1 MFKQMIKKS
10 IYKSQHCNRN
20 WDLSKSIPQ
29 EDIETIIT
37 AVTQC
42 SSKQNLDFY
51 SVYAIQDRNM
61 IEDIYESTVTEKGRK
76 NPQVLAHLLLVFVEN
91 SKVALKH
98 PDTWDRNG
106 EIKDLR
112 NTTPTKKETIQ
123 LLNDDLHESIGV
135 AAGTA
140 NIVSAMLGYETGCCK
155 CFDNN
160 KLDKMF
166 DEPPLLMM
174 GIGIRD
180 KSRNRREEHKE
191 GFLIDTFKK
200 IPIKESYI

>member
-1 MFKQMIKKS
+1 MIKKS

-37 AVTQC
+37 SVTQC

-76 NPQVLAHLLLVFVEN
+76 NPQVLAQLLLIFVEN
-91 SKVALKH
+91 SKMTQNNPEAR
-98 PDTWDRNG
+98 DRNN
-106 EIKDLR
+106 EIKDLT
-112 NTTPTKKETIQ
+112 NTTPTKKEIAQ
-123 LLNDDLHESIGV
+123 ILYDDLHESIGV

-155 CFDNN
+155 CFDND

-166 DEPPLLMM
+166 DEAPLLMM

-200 IPIKESYI
+200 IPIKVSYI

>member
-1 MFKQMIKKS
+1 MIKKS

-76 NPQVLAHLLLVFVEN
+76 NPQVLAQLLLIFAEN
-91 SKVALKH
+91 SKMTQNNPEA
-98 PDTWDRNG
+98 RNRNK
-106 EIKDLR
+106 EIKELT
-112 NTTPTKKETIQ
+112 NITPIKKEIAQ
-123 LLNDDLHESIGV
+123 VLHDDLHESIGV

-166 DEPPLLMM
+166 DETPILMM

-200 IPIKESYI
+200 IPIKVSYIY